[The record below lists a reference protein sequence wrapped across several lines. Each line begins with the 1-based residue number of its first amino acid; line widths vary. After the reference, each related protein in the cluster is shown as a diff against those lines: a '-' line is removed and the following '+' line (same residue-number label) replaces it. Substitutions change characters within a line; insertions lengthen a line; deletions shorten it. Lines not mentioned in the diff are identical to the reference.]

1 MKKIFSLAAI
11 ILLASSVC
19 FAQQPPYTPI
29 QTNPKAAVET
39 KTLTGKVESVTL
51 ADATKGIKSEIVVAD
66 DNGNKTTLSVKTT
79 TTISDAEWK
88 TISLDKIKK
97 DDLVKVRYVATKE
110 GINEATSI
118 TLKKQ

>member
-19 FAQQPPYTPI
+19 FAQPPPYTPI
-29 QTNPKAAVET
+29 QTNPKVTIET

-51 ADATKGIKSEIVVAD
+51 ADPAKNIKSEIVVVD
-66 DNGNKTTLSVKTT
+66 DNGNKSIFLVKTT

-88 TISLDKIKK
+88 TISLDNIKK
-97 DDLVKVRYVATKE
+97 DDLVRVRYVATKE
-110 GINEATSI
+110 GINEAISI
-118 TLKKQ
+118 TLRK